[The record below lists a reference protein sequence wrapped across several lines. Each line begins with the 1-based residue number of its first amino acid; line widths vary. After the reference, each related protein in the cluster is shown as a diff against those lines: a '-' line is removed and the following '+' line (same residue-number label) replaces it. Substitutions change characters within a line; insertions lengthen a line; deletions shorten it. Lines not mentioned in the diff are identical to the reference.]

1 MKKLYVTGICTLAL
15 TALCIF
21 TSSVGLAVEAL
32 KITPAIIQKINS
44 AKSYSEW
51 KNSMVDAAE
60 LRVQKI
66 KLTLEQQRQSVSA
79 NADPNLRNQLSKE
92 QLQATLATELTISDY
107 FVGYLNKQSNMQDA
121 IKSVAGKLSADEV
134 AELMS
139 AYAYNFNKNA
149 MQPLKSAS
157 DASIKGSF
165 E

>member
-1 MKKLYVTGICTLAL
+1 MRKLYVTGICTLAL
-15 TALCIF
+15 TALF
-21 TSSVGLAVEAL
+21 VFSSSVGRAGEVL
-32 KITPAIIQKINS
+32 KITPPVAQKINS

-51 KNSMVDAAE
+51 KNAMVGAAE
-60 LRVQKI
+60 MRVQKI
-66 KLTLEQQRQSVSA
+66 KLTLEQQRQASGV
-79 NADPNLRNQLSKE
+79 NTDPNLRNQLSKE

-139 AYAYNFNKNA
+139 AYAYNFNKNM

-157 DASIKGSF
+157 DPAVKGSF